1 MTEVTAETTA
11 APEAAATEATQATAP
26 QAEGQ
31 PEAQPTAEGTKP
43 EAQETI
49 EATTEENTT
58 PANVDLEL
66 TAPEGMEMFAD
77 DFALF
82 STEAT
87 EWIKANPDATAADAF
102 KWAADRQANAV
113 AESARAA
120 IVARNEKITEWETQ
134 LKADKEVGGDKFKE
148 SVATALKTLDTW
160 GSPELQKQLDQAGVG
175 NHPDLIRLLVRAGA
189 AMQDAKVLTTNA
201 GGARK
206 SFADALYGGNAN

>member
-11 APEAAATEATQATAP
+11 APEATATEAPQATAP
-26 QAEGQ
+26 QATEGQ
-31 PEAQPTAEGTKP
+31 PEAQQTAEGATP
-43 EAQETI
+43 EAQETT

-77 DFALF
+77 DFASF

-113 AESARAA
+113 TASANAA
-120 IVARNEKITEWETQ
+120 IAAHNEKVTEWENQ
-134 LKADKEVGGDKFKE
+134 LKADKEIGGDKFKE

-160 GSPELQKQLDQAGVG
+160 GSPELQQQLNETGLG
-175 NHPDLIRLLVRAGA
+175 NHPDMIRLLVRAGA

-206 SFADALYGGNAN
+206 SFADALYGNAN